1 MSARRRRSRR
11 VVGAEVQRRVVR
23 VLTEGDISEPQYL
36 RAMVDQRRVVLDSRD
51 SGYVPKSLVSL
62 ARELVRR
69 QRKRERDDRFD
80 EIWCMFDRDEH
91 PGVRSAIQEARDLGV
106 GVALSDPCFE
116 LWLVL
121 HVEERTAHVNRRE
134 IQRRCRELGLI
145 EGKRVPEDALG
156 KLKSDYPKARARA
169 QRLDQM
175 HERDGS
181 PELSNPSTT
190 VWRLVDRLR

>member
-1 MSARRRRSRR
+1 
-11 VVGAEVQRRVVR
+11 
-23 VLTEGDISEPQYL
+23 
-36 RAMVDQRRVVLDSRD
+36 MVDQRRVVLDSRD
-51 SGYVPKSLVSL
+51 SGYVPKSLVNH

-69 QRKRERDDRFD
+69 QRKGERDDRFD
-80 EIWCMFDRDEH
+80 EIWCVFDRDEH
-91 PGVRSAIQEARDLGV
+91 PGVSSAIQEARDLGV
-106 GVALSDPCFE
+106 GVAFSNPCFE

-121 HVEERTAHVNRRE
+121 HVEDRSAYVSRRE

-145 EGKRVPEDALG
+145 EGKWIPEDALR
-156 KLKSDYPKARARA
+156 KLRSDFQTAKGRA

-181 PELSNPSTT
+181 PELSNPSAT